1 MNLRPMTMDDS
12 DFMLSLKNDPDTR
25 FFALLTSQEIKRED
39 HIKFL
44 EKNIQYFTVMVNGN
58 DTRVGAFRIQDNEVS
73 VWVDKNHRKQRYAY
87 FALLEVVKSGMT
99 AKVVIGNLPSMRL
112 FSKLG
117 FLPIEFNPLPL
128 DHYILQK
135 P

>member
-1 MNLRPMTMDDS
+1 MTMDDA

-25 FFALLTSQEIKRED
+25 FFSLLTSQEIKRED

-44 EKNIQYFTVMVNGN
+44 EKNIQYFTVMVTGN

-73 VWVDKNHRKQRYAY
+73 VWVDKNYRKQRFAY
-87 FALLEVVKSGMT
+87 FALLEVVKPGMK
-99 AKVVIGNLPSMRL
+99 AKVVIENLPSMRL
-112 FSKLG
+112 FFKLG
-117 FLPIEFNPLPL
+117 FMPIGFKQVPL

-135 P
+135 S